1 MAENTARLEI
11 RLPMLLRAQVETQAA
26 LRGWST
32 AMYVREAVKSALH
45 EEQAGY
51 RRKPRQ

>member
-11 RLPMLLRAQVETQAA
+11 RLPVLLRAQVETQAA

-32 AMYVREAVKSALH
+32 AMYVREAVRMALQ
-45 EEQAGY
+45 EEQAAF
-51 RRKPRQ
+51 RRKPRK